1 MKNQLFFVVVLL
13 FTQTFTSH
21 VVLSAIQY
29 LGHDISSL
37 ITLESSGTTY
47 HGLDGKVAPLEQILK
62 AGGMNAVRVRIWV
75 NPANGVYNLDY
86 AIKLAQRVKTAGG
99 LALYVDLHYSD
110 TWADPAHQTPP
121 AAWPT
126 DLAGLSKTIYSYTQN
141 VVATFKNNG
150 LTIDIISIGNE
161 IRVGLLWPLGKV
173 PNYDNIAQLLKQAS
187 AGVKAGGATPTP
199 KIMIHLDNG
208 WSWSEQES
216 FYDGL
221 LKSGVFT
228 LNDFDIQ
235 GVSFYPFYGT
245 LATLNNLNSSFAQMV
260 NKYKKDVIVAET
272 DWPVSCSGGPALSEN
287 IPVSVAG
294 QIQWVQDIA
303 KVVKGVAGGKGK
315 GIFYWEPAWFSNA
328 NLGSGCKDAVLFDG
342 NFSSSSHP
350 IGTARN
356 SVNMYKN
363 I

>member
-1 MKNQLFFVVVLL
+1 VVLL
-13 FTQTFTSH
+13 LFTYSLTSH
-21 VVLSAIQY
+21 TVLSASIQY

-37 ITLESSGTTY
+37 LTLEGSGTTY
-47 HGLDGKVAPLEQILK
+47 RGLDGKVTALEHILQQ
-62 AGGMNAVRVRIWV
+62 GGMNAVRLRVWV
-75 NPANGVYNLDY
+75 NPSNGVYNLDY
-86 AIKLAQRVKTAGG
+86 TIKLAQRAKSAG

-121 AAWPT
+121 ASWPT
-126 DLAGLSKTIYSYTQN
+126 DLAGLTKTIYSYTQN
-141 VVATFKNNG
+141 VVSTFKNNG
-150 LTIDIISIGNE
+150 LNIDIISIGNE
-161 IRVGLLWPLGKV
+161 IRVGLLWPLGKT

-187 AGVKAGGATPTP
+187 AGVKAGGASPTP

-208 WSWSEQES
+208 WSWSEQQS

-245 LATLNNLNSSFAQMV
+245 SATLKNLNSSFAQMV
-260 NKYKKDVIVAET
+260 GKYKKDVIVAET
-272 DWPVSCSGGPALSEN
+272 DWPVSCAGGPALSEN

-303 KVVKGVAGGKGK
+303 NVVKSVPGGRGK

-342 NFSSSSHP
+342 DYSSASHP
-350 IGTARN
+350 VGVARN
-356 SVNMYKN
+356 SVNMYTK